1 MKPSFNP
8 KRPTSFPFSHSVFL
22 TFSLLATSASYAG
35 EGHDHGEKPS
45 MAASTNPR
53 FIATSDQFELVG
65 VLDAKT
71 IALYL
76 DHSAT
81 NEPVKKATLT
91 LDIDGKPLT
100 VKPISDGVFEAALP
114 APLKPGTMA
123 VSATLTTGSTT
134 DLLAGEL
141 DLHDA
146 SPKIAAHGGWAD
158 KVVHQLPL
166 IGGLLTLLAICWFAF
181 KRFARRT
188 KRTSL

>member
-1 MKPSFNP
+1 MKPFIKIEPS
-8 KRPTSFPFSHSVFL
+8 KAISISRTMLL
-22 TFSLLATSASYAG
+22 TLSLLATSLNYAG
-35 EGHDHGEKPS
+35 EGHDHGEKSS
-45 MAASTNPR
+45 MAATTNPR

-65 VLDAKT
+65 VIDAKT

-123 VSATLTTGSTT
+123 VSATLTTKSTT

-146 SPKIAAHGGWAD
+146 SPKIAAHGGWTD
-158 KVVHQLPL
+158 KVLHQLPL
-166 IGGLLTLLAICWFAF
+166 IGGLTTLLAICWLAF
-181 KRFARRT
+181 KRFVRRT